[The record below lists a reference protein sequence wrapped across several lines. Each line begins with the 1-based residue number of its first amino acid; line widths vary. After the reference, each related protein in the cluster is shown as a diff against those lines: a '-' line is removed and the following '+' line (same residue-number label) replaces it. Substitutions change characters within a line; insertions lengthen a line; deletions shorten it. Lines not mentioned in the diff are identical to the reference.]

1 MKMGWFLLA
10 FISLFLFA
18 GVTLVQKH
26 LLNLG
31 IHPIT
36 FGLYLMAFAFIGFL
50 LTAIVTKQNI
60 IVPNMW
66 IIFLILA
73 GVLALFGNLAA
84 TYSFKFAENPGYT
97 QAIIS
102 ASGVAVL
109 FASIFLFKSEL
120 TPLKLVG
127 VLLTTIGIIFLGWK

>member
-1 MKMGWFLLA
+1 MDWFLLA

-50 LTAIVTKQNI
+50 ITAIITKQNMI
-60 IVPNMW
+60 IPNVW
-66 IIFLILA
+66 VIFLILA
-73 GVLALFGNLAA
+73 GLLALFGNLAA
-84 TYSFKFAENPGYT
+84 TYSFKLAANPGYT

-102 ASGVAVL
+102 ASGIVIL
-109 FASIFLFKSEL
+109 FSSIFLFKSEL
-120 TPLKLVG
+120 TPIKLIG
-127 VLLTTIGIIFLGWK
+127 VLLTTIGVILLGWK

>member
-1 MKMGWFLLA
+1 MNWFLLA
-10 FISLFLFA
+10 FISLFMFA
-18 GVTLVQKH
+18 GITLIQKY

-31 IHPIT
+31 IHPII
-36 FGLYLMAFAFIGFL
+36 FGLYLMAFTFIGFL
-50 LTAIVTKQNI
+50 ITAIITKQKV
-60 IVPNMW
+60 IVPNIW
-66 IIFLILA
+66 ILFLILA

-84 TYSFKFAENPGYT
+84 TFSFKFAENPGYV

-109 FASIFLFKSEL
+109 FASIFLFKAEL

-127 VLLTTIGIIFLGWK
+127 VLLTTLGIILLGWK